1 VEALSLLKNSPK
13 NFYDYLEILLRRK
26 WILIAPI
33 AAGAV
38 IAGVVALNMDS
49 YYRSS
54 TMILIEEQQVSES
67 YVEPTDRT
75 PIGSRLNT
83 LSQQIMS
90 RTRLEKI
97 AADHNLYQDN
107 NPGLF
112 SRLLLRVGLKDASSS
127 TVSKESIVR
136 MMRRDIVVKILNKKR
151 SGSGGEAFSISY
163 VGTDPYTTQ
172 QVTGTIASLF
182 IEENLKVREQYAE
195 GTTEFLQGEL
205 NKAKGELEVQEN
217 ALRRFKE
224 RHMGSLPGQLE
235 ANLRTLDRL
244 QLKLQNLQE
253 VLQNNNN
260 QLALYERQLD
270 LTPGKSKSSI
280 GMPLEEELHKLELEL
295 QNLLSVYTE
304 SYPDVIFTRN
314 RIEEISSQLADES
327 YYTNSIDEEYD
338 AELDSL
344 DGADLSIMVELSSLK
359 SKISNNIRRED
370 EARVEIK
377 KYEQRVEETPANEQ
391 KMADIRRDYDISLQ
405 NYRSLLEKKLNA
417 RLAANLEK
425 MQKGARFRVIDP
437 ANLPELPYKPN
448 KMRVLV
454 MGILAGSGLG
464 CGLIFLLEFLNPA
477 FRKPEDFNGVL
488 NLPVLTTISD
498 FRITSAAPQI
508 RRLKVI
514 RNRKRVNTE

>member
-1 VEALSLLKNSPK
+1 MKNSPK
-13 NFYDYLEILLRRK
+13 NFHDYLEIFLRRK
-26 WILIAPI
+26 WILIVPI
-33 AAGAV
+33 VAGAV
-38 IAGVVALNMDS
+38 ISGAVALNMDS

-97 AADHNLYQDN
+97 ATDFNLYQDSSS
-107 NPGLF
+107 GLF
-112 SRLLLRVGLKDASSS
+112 SRLSGRADSEGAKKKS
-127 TVSKESIVR
+127 VSKESVVK
-136 MMRRDIVVKILNKKR
+136 MMRRDIQVKILNKKR

-163 VGTDPYTTQ
+163 VGTDPRTTQ

-195 GTTEFLQGEL
+195 GTTEFLQSEL
-205 NKAKGELEVQEN
+205 NKAKNELEVQEN
-217 ALRRFKE
+217 TLRRFKE

-244 QLKLQNLQE
+244 QLKLQSLQE
-253 VLQNNNN
+253 VVQSSNN

-270 LTPGKSKSSI
+270 LTPGSSNSST
-280 GMPLEEELHKLELEL
+280 GMPLEKELRKLELEL
-295 QNLLSVYTE
+295 QNLRSVY
-304 SYPDVIFTRN
+304 SDNYPDVIITKN
-314 RIEEISSQLADES
+314 RIEEISSQLAQES
-327 YYTNSIDEEYD
+327 YYTDSMDEEYD
-338 AELDSL
+338 AELDAL
-344 DGADLSIMVELSSLK
+344 DSADLSVMAELSSLK
-359 SKISNNIRRED
+359 SKISNNLKRED
-370 EARVEIK
+370 DVRGEIK

-391 KMADIRRDYDISLQ
+391 KMANISRDYDISLQ
-405 NYRSLLEKKLNA
+405 NYQSLLEKKLNA

-425 MQKGARFRVIDP
+425 KQKGARFRVIDP
-437 ANLPELPYKPN
+437 ANLPEMPYKPD
-448 KMRVLV
+448 KKRVLV
-454 MGILAGSGLG
+454 MGILAGGGLG
-464 CGLIFLLEFLNPA
+464 CGLILLLEFLNPA

-488 NLPVLTTISD
+488 NLPVLTTIPD
-498 FRITSAAPQI
+498 FKMNSALPQV

-514 RNRKRVNTE
+514 GSRKRANTE